1 MTQAQCTWRYNQ
13 IKQQSSRNKQGIQA
27 QRCSCQ
33 TSCPQCDLGERSF
46 PGDSNAGPCP
56 CETCVSHLSSLSLS
70 FLNWKMGL
78 QVSSWGCE
86 HQWRKQTCGAKPRV
100 SHSPVAFLGAG
111 TADLNGRRHK
121 TGSLSTLPLPI
132 CVTLNK
138 SSCPPKPHVSQLGN
152 GAVTP
157 STWLL
162 RRGKK
167 MKPH

>member
-1 MTQAQCTWRYNQ
+1 MTQAQCTRHYNQ

-27 QRCSCQ
+27 QRRSCQ

-78 QVSSWGCE
+78 QVSSWGFRE
-86 HQWRKQTCGAKPRV
+86 HQWRKRTCGAKPRV

-111 TADLNGRRHK
+111 HLGQRM
-121 TGSLSTLPLPI
+121 
-132 CVTLNK
+132 
-138 SSCPPKPHVSQLGN
+138 QLAAAPRGWELEQPTSM
-152 GAVTP
+152 GQGTELGHYLLWPFP
-157 STWLL
+157 SV
-162 RRGKK
+162 
-167 MKPH
+167 